1 MVTDQAVAILGP
13 KILMLTVKTRWTIEK
28 RPSRIPDALVTITLL
43 WTSVVVEKV
52 SELGLA
58 SSAVVVASSVVVENV
73 FGLEMASFAVA
84 VGVVS
89 SVVVEKVFELGLAS
103 FAVVVASCVVV
114 DVVAS

>member
-1 MVTDQAVAILGP
+1 M
-13 KILMLTVKTRWTIEK
+13 
-28 RPSRIPDALVTITLL
+28 
-43 WTSVVVEKV
+43 VVEKV

-73 FGLEMASFAVA
+73 FGLAMASFAVA

-114 DVVAS
+114 DVVTS